1 MNSECCIDCVCCML
15 YVVYCMWMLYVNVE
29 RMCISLDTLTQ
40 RNAMLWDVKTQ
51 TQNVLTDNQ
60 SIDSPK
66 ENSNSTKT
74 KTKIKT
80 KIKNLTNN
88 FNKIKYDQNQFE
100 SIWINL
106 IWNSESFKWGGMKKT
121 IFYIK

>member
-1 MNSECCIDCVCCML
+1 MWIVNVVLTVYVVCCI
-15 YVVYCMWMLYVNVE
+15 LYVNVE

-40 RNAMLWDVKTQ
+40 RNTMLWDVKTQ

-74 KTKIKT
+74 KIKIKT

-88 FNKIKYDQNQFE
+88 FKKTKYDQNQFE
-100 SIWINL
+100 L
-106 IWNSESFKWGGMKKT
+106 I
-121 IFYIK
+121 

>member
-1 MNSECCIDCVCCML
+1 MVWQFSVWTFAYFRSLLNLVSKFGGML
-15 YVVYCMWMLYVNVE
+15 YVVCCMWILYVNVE

-40 RNAMLWDVKTQ
+40 RNTMLWDVKTQ

-74 KTKIKT
+74 KIKIKT

-88 FNKIKYDQNQFE
+88 FKKTKYDQNQFE
-100 SIWINL
+100 L
-106 IWNSESFKWGGMKKT
+106 I
-121 IFYIK
+121 